1 MVEVIRFGTDG
12 WRDIIAD
19 GFTVENVRRVA
30 QAHAQFLLA
39 SGGSSV
45 VVGFDTRFASPR
57 FARAAAEVMAANGL
71 KTFLAKAFTPTPV
84 LSFAVVHLGAAG
96 GVMITASH
104 NPPEY
109 NGYKVKG
116 PYGGSATPEIVASVE
131 AQIQALRPIPD
142 FDAARHSIELFD
154 VRQEYYASLAGVL
167 DMDVLRN
174 KGGLLY
180 HDAMGGAGCGWLE
193 GFAKKFKLA
202 AEVRPVHGVP
212 SPMFYGVNPEPV
224 PQSLESLR
232 AVLGGHSDPVFG
244 SVTDGDADRVG
255 AVLAGGQFFN
265 SHQIFAVLLKRMVG
279 KGLTGRVVKTVS
291 SSQIIDRLCALY
303 GLELLETPVGFK
315 YITDAFLEGE
325 ANPAKRVLIGGEE
338 SGGLAVQGHIPER
351 DGLLN
356 SLLLLEATLVT
367 GKSLRELFADIER
380 EVDLTHAYDRVDM
393 RLGAGFDK
401 AAMYERLL
409 GFTELAGREVERV
422 VTLDGVKFMLSGG
435 AWVLFRASGTEPLVR
450 VYSEARSTEEVT
462 AILQAATAAVQ
473 G

>member
-1 MVEVIRFGTDG
+1 MR
-12 WRDIIAD
+12 
-19 GFTVENVRRVA
+19 
-30 QAHAQFLLA
+30 
-39 SGGSSV
+39 
-45 VVGFDTRFASPR
+45 
-57 FARAAAEVMAANGL
+57 
-71 KTFLAKAFTPTPV
+71 
-84 LSFAVVHLGAAG
+84 
-96 GVMITASH
+96 
-104 NPPEY
+104 
-109 NGYKVKG
+109 
-116 PYGGSATPEIVASVE
+116 
-131 AQIQALRPIPD
+131 
-142 FDAARHSIELFD
+142 
-154 VRQEYYASLAGVL
+154 
-167 DMDVLRN
+167 
-174 KGGLLY
+174 
-180 HDAMGGAGCGWLE
+180 
-193 GFAKKFKLA
+193 
-202 AEVRPVHGVP
+202 
-212 SPMFYGVNPEPV
+212 
-224 PQSLESLR
+224 
-232 AVLGGHSDPVFG
+232 
-244 SVTDGDADRVG
+244 
-255 AVLAGGQFFN
+255 
-265 SHQIFAVLLKRMVG
+265 
-279 KGLTGRVVKTVS
+279 
-291 SSQIIDRLCALY
+291 
-303 GLELLETPVGFK
+303 LETPVGFK